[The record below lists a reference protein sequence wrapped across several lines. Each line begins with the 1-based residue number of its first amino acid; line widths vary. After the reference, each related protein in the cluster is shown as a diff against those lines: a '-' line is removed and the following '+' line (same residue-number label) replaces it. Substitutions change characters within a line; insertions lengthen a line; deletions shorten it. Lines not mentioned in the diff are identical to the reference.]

1 MHKQGWRA
9 FVQLRRQGAPFMQ
22 HGAVVRA
29 CGRSGNA
36 CPRRDCRIPACA
48 RNDSPESLL
57 VVLPIITDP
66 LFFLVAV
73 PAVIMLGLSKGGFS
87 GIGSMAAPLM
97 ALVIPPVQAIGIL
110 TPILLVQDVVTLR
123 AYWRTWDI
131 RILKIMVP
139 GQIAGV
145 GLGWLVAAYVPD
157 AVVGLMVGVIAA
169 SFALSHW
176 FGIAVRLASAHPS
189 VLAGRIAGAVAGFTS
204 LIANAGGPPF
214 QVYVLPQRLDKITF
228 VGTYSLFFA
237 SGNALKVVP
246 YFLLGQLDAVNMST
260 ALVLLP
266 LAIAANMAG
275 VWLVRRTPAEAFYKI
290 IYVLIFLIGL
300 ELIYSGASGLLGG

>member
-1 MHKQGWRA
+1 
-9 FVQLRRQGAPFMQ
+9 V
-22 HGAVVRA
+22 
-29 CGRSGNA
+29 
-36 CPRRDCRIPACA
+36 
-48 RNDSPESLL
+48 
-57 VVLPIITDP
+57 PIITDP

-110 TPILLVQDVVTLR
+110 TPILLVQDGVTLWS
-123 AYWRTWDI
+123 YWRTWDTA
-131 RILKIMVP
+131 ILKIAVP
-139 GQIAGV
+139 GQIVGV
-145 GLGWLVAAYVPD
+145 GIAWAIAAYVPD
-157 AVVGLMVGVIAA
+157 AAIRLLVGLIAA

-176 FGIAVRLASAHPS
+176 LGLAARMASEHPS
-189 VLAGRIAGAVAGFTS
+189 VIAGRIAGAVSGFTGF
-204 LIANAGGPPF
+204 IANAGGPPF
-214 QVYVLPQRLDKITF
+214 QVYALPQKLDKITF

-266 LAIAANMAG
+266 LAVAANLAG
-275 VWLVRRTPAEAFYKI
+275 VWLVRRTPAEAFYKV
-290 IYVLIFLIGL
+290 IYVLIFLLGL
-300 ELIYSGASGLLGG
+300 ELIYSGASGLL